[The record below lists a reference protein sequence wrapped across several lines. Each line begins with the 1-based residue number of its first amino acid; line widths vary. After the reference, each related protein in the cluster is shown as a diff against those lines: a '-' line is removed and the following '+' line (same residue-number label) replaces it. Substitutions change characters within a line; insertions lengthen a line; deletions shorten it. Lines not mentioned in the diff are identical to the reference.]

1 MKKYGL
7 CVLGVLLLVATAA
20 TAGGGQEAAAVQSA
34 EFEMWTT
41 QTQSDRVSNIQ
52 LLIDTFS
59 ALNPGIAINLVPV
72 DENDLPAQV
81 AASAA
86 AGTLPALGEGG
97 SENAISFGSEGLLDM
112 EASTDVIKSI
122 GKNRFYQGTLDIL
135 QSPTRGLYYAV
146 PYHGWIQGIWYRK
159 DWFADAGF
167 DAPEDWNSIEKAAEH
182 FYQPDKNQYGILVGT
197 KAEVFSEQVFT
208 QFALSNN
215 ARLFDKNGDLIFNSP
230 RMKETLEYY
239 SRIAKYNPPGPQNW
253 RARDYYIQGKMAM
266 FFYSTYIMDDLAL
279 AEVAAGSLT
288 GENFKDL
295 QGSSFDTN
303 LVVNTAFAPKIS
315 KRQPASYGV
324 VVAYAL
330 YNQEDKNK
338 TAAAKMFMDY
348 LFTEDAYIS
357 YLHMQPGGMNPVL
370 KEIAESDKF
379 LDDPNHVYERYGKDK
394 IEQIVSGLENIQRFG
409 IVDGNLIEAY
419 GKIFTQQIIP
429 QMIFRITQENEDIQK
444 AMDWAEGEMKKIVQ

>member
-7 CVLGVLLLVATAA
+7 CVLGLLLLISGTAV
-20 TAGGGQEAAAVQSA
+20 AGGGQEGAAVESA

-52 LLIDTFS
+52 LLVDTFM
-59 ALNPGIAINLVPV
+59 ALNPGIEITLVPV
-72 DENDLPAQV
+72 DENDLPKQV
-81 AASAA
+81 AAAAA

-97 SENAISFGSEGLLDM
+97 SENAIAFGAEGLLDM
-112 EASTDVIKSI
+112 DANTAFIKSI

-135 QSPTRGLYYAV
+135 ESPARGKYYAV

-167 DAPEDWNSIEKAAEH
+167 DEPDDWNSIEKSAQY

-208 QFALSNN
+208 QFAISNN
-215 ARLFDKNGDLIFNSP
+215 ARLFDKDGNLIFNSA
-230 RMKETLEYY
+230 RMKEALEYY
-239 SRIAKYNPPGPQNW
+239 AKIAKYNPPGPQTW
-253 RARDYYIQGKMAM
+253 RARDYYFQGKMAG

-288 GENFKDL
+288 GDNFGDL
-295 QGSSFDTN
+295 SGASFDSE
-303 LVVNTAFAPKIS
+303 LVSKTAFVPKIT

-330 YNQEDKNK
+330 YNQKDKNK
-338 TAAAKMFMDY
+338 TAAAGMLLDY
-348 LFTEDAYIS
+348 LFTEDAYVS
-357 YLHMQPGGMNPVL
+357 YVHMAPGGMNPVL
-370 KEIAESDKF
+370 KEVAESEKF
-379 LDDPNHVYERYGKDK
+379 LNDPKGIYKRYGKDK
-394 IEQIVSGLENIQRFG
+394 LAEIISGLENIQRFG
-409 IVDGNLIEAY
+409 IVDGNLIEDY

-429 QMIFRITQENEDIQK
+429 QMIFKITQEGEDIQK
-444 AMDWAEGEMKKIVQ
+444 AMDWAEGEMKKVIQ

>member
-7 CVLGVLLLVATAA
+7 CVLGLLLLISGTAV
-20 TAGGGQEAAAVQSA
+20 AGGGQEGAAVESA

-52 LLIDTFS
+52 LLVDTFM
-59 ALNPGIAINLVPV
+59 ALNPGIEITLVPV
-72 DENDLPAQV
+72 DENDLPKQV
-81 AASAA
+81 AAAAA

-97 SENAISFGSEGLLDM
+97 SENAIAFGAEGLLDM
-112 EASTDVIKSI
+112 DANTAFIKSI

-135 QSPTRGLYYAV
+135 ESPARGKYYAV

-167 DAPEDWNSIEKAAEH
+167 GAPDDWNSIEKSAQY

-208 QFALSNN
+208 QFAISNK
-215 ARLFDKNGDLIFNSP
+215 ARLFDKDGNLIFNSA
-230 RMKETLEYY
+230 RMKEALEYY
-239 SRIAKYNPPGPQNW
+239 AKIAKYNPPGPQYW
-253 RARDYYIQGKMAM
+253 RGRDYYIQGKMAG

-288 GENFKDL
+288 GDNFGDL
-295 QGSSFDTN
+295 SGASFDSE
-303 LVVNTAFAPKIS
+303 LVSKTAFVPKIT

-338 TAAAKMFMDY
+338 TAAASIFLDY
-348 LFTEDAYIS
+348 LFTEDVYIS
-357 YLHMQPGGMNPVL
+357 YMHMQPGGMNPVL
-370 KEIAESDKF
+370 KEIAESEKF
-379 LDDPNHVYERYGKDK
+379 LNDPNNIYQRYGKDK
-394 IEQIVSGLENIQRFG
+394 ITEIISGLENIQRFG
-409 IVDGNLIEAY
+409 IVDGNLIEDY

-429 QMIFRITQENEDIQK
+429 QMIFKITQEGEEVQK
-444 AMDWAEGEMKKIVQ
+444 AMDWAEGEMKKVIQ

>member
-7 CVLGVLLLVATAA
+7 CVLGLMLLISGTAL
-20 TAGGGQEAAAVQSA
+20 AGGNQEKATVESA

-41 QTQSDRVSNIQ
+41 QTQSDRISTIQ
-52 LLIDTFS
+52 LLIDTFL
-59 ALNPGIAINLVPV
+59 ALNPGIEITLVPV
-72 DENDLPAQV
+72 DENDLPKQV

-97 SENAISFGSEGLLDM
+97 SENAISFGAEGLLDM
-112 EASTDVIKSI
+112 DANTAFIKSI

-135 QSPTRGLYYAV
+135 QSPTRGKYYAV

-167 DAPEDWNSIEKAAEH
+167 GAPDDWNSIEKAAQH

-208 QFALSNN
+208 QFAISNN
-215 ARLFDKNGDLIFNSP
+215 ARLFDKDGNLIFNSL
-230 RMKETLEYY
+230 RMKEALEYY
-239 SRIAKYNPPGPQNW
+239 AKIAKYNPPGPQTW

-279 AEVAAGSLT
+279 AEVASGSLT
-288 GENFKDL
+288 GDNFGDL
-295 QGSSFDTN
+295 KGASFDSQ
-303 LVVNTAFAPKIS
+303 LVVNTAFAPKIK

-324 VVAYAL
+324 VVTYAL

-338 TAAAKMFMDY
+338 TAAASMFLDY

-357 YLHMQPGGMNPVL
+357 YVHMQPGGMNPVL
-370 KEIAESDKF
+370 KEIAESEKF
-379 LDDPNHVYERYGKDK
+379 LNDPHHIYERYGKDK
-394 IEQIVSGLENIQRFG
+394 IKEIISGLENIQRFG
-409 IVDGNLIEAY
+409 IVDGNLIEDY

-429 QMIFRITQENEDIQK
+429 QMIFKITQEGEDVQK
-444 AMDWAEGEMKKIVQ
+444 AMDWAEGEMKKVIQ

>member
-7 CVLGVLLLVATAA
+7 CVLGLLLLVAA
-20 TAGGGQEAAAVQSA
+20 TASAGGRQEAVTVQSA

-52 LLIDTFS
+52 LLIDTFT
-59 ALNPGIAINLVPV
+59 ALNPGIEINLVPV

-97 SENAISFGSEGLLDM
+97 SENAISFGAEGLLDM
-112 EASTDVIKSI
+112 EANTDFIKSI
-122 GKNRFYQGTLDIL
+122 GKNRFYQGTLKIL
-135 QSPTRGLYYAV
+135 ESPTRGQYYAV

-167 DAPEDWNSIEKAAEH
+167 DAPEDWDSIEKAAKH

-208 QFALSNN
+208 QFAISNN
-215 ARLFDKNGDLIFNSP
+215 ARLFDKEGNLIFNSP
-230 RMKETLEYY
+230 RMKEALEYY
-239 SRIAKYNPPGPQNW
+239 ARIAKYNPPGPQTW

-288 GENFKDL
+288 GENFQDL
-295 QGSSFDTN
+295 KGASFDTN
-303 LVVNTAFAPKIS
+303 LVANTAFAPKIS

-324 VVAYAL
+324 VVTYAL

-338 TAAAKMFMDY
+338 TAAAGMFLDY

-357 YLHMQPGGMNPVL
+357 YVHMQPGGMNPVL
-370 KEIAESDKF
+370 KEIAENEKF
-379 LDDPNHVYERYGKDK
+379 LNDPNKVYERYGKDK
-394 IEQIVSGLENIQRFG
+394 IAQIVSGLENIQRFG

-429 QMIFRITQENEDIQK
+429 QLIFKITQEGEDVQK
-444 AMDWAEGEMKKIVQ
+444 AMDWAEGEMKKVVQ